1 LTPRARNW
9 NLSRIETGR
18 VDRWVERTVAAIPQE
33 VVMGREKVRH
43 VVIDFLHSR
52 QIDENADYCRRGCRF
67 ARLSDA
73 DLMAR
78 WFTVFRAMADAP
90 LDPSCLAETIDVEAE
105 LDLRNIAPPYDQV
118 QPELDRWL
126 AATDVVLQAIK
137 RDPEMASDLMDWM
150 IMELQAFEE
159 ARIRSN

>member
-1 LTPRARNW
+1 
-9 NLSRIETGR
+9 
-18 VDRWVERTVAAIPQE
+18 
-33 VVMGREKVRH
+33 
-43 VVIDFLHSR
+43 
-52 QIDENADYCRRGCRF
+52 
-67 ARLSDA
+67 
-73 DLMAR
+73 
-78 WFTVFRAMADAP
+78 MADAP

-105 LDLRNIAPPYDQV
+105 LDLRNIERPYDLV

-150 IMELQAFEE
+150 IMELRAFEE